1 MILREISRC
10 NILMIELYLISIGIL
25 KEIHTETKSL
35 ILTIIVRV
43 MIKGEVV
50 RT

>member
-1 MILREISRC
+1 
-10 NILMIELYLISIGIL
+10 MIELYLISIGIL
-25 KEIHTETKSL
+25 KEIQTETKSL